1 MDGSIDYYKVLG
13 VSIGASNQDVEAA
26 FKVLV
31 HQHHPDKNDGRDNGM
46 MKRLNE
52 ARVVLTKERTKYE
65 RLRAEWLAKRWAAP
79 TPPPSPPPP
88 RRPAANAGFKP
99 QQPPPRHPPS
109 SPRQKSLDKTLR
121 VLGAVFIT
129 AILGVASYVLPPLAD
144 KLRSTVEPID
154 TSTVPPAP
162 EQREPP
168 VPAKILRPQQPR
180 RIQRPTRPA
189 AASARPTTAT
199 TPTPTTRCVPAQRAP
214 LSCYR
219 ADPHEAVARH
229 AVWNCANVRQIIRY
243 DDGTYNVCACRWC
256 QDIRP

>member
-1 MDGSIDYYKVLG
+1 
-13 VSIGASNQDVEAA
+13 
-26 FKVLV
+26 
-31 HQHHPDKNDGRDNGM
+31 M

-180 RIQRPTRPA
+180 RTQRPTRPTA
-189 AASARPTTAT
+189 APTRPTTTA
-199 TPTPTTRCVPAQRAP
+199 PPQVPTTMRTCAKSAAAVLPCESSQ
-214 LSCYR
+214 
-219 ADPHEAVARH
+219 AVARH
-229 AVWNCANVRQIIRY
+229 AVWNCASVRQIIRY

-256 QDIRP
+256 QDVQHDFTTSVCKQTGVFFICQPHGFLIHFP